1 MKEAF
6 SVLARPKVLPYIL
19 VLVGLMLGW
28 LGYSMFRSYRYWELT
43 GQLDGEMV
51 SAMRNGLLVIA
62 SLGALAFLGH
72 WMWRASSEHQGAQS
86 MQPSAGSS
94 SAAVTSV
101 NPDVARVLA
110 GTGEKY
116 ALEIR
121 GIGLAVSGRHQDTVW
136 NQLKEKNN
144 NFESILSAD
153 ADEYGENRDQRR
165 IYSQVDTGAA
175 FRYVA
180 GEAVDHWPVPV
191 IIVGPPRGSDSPWG
205 RAANRISDARQKAGL
220 GVTEFIFLD
229 DHNTTSAAPAITEL
243 FEFFDK
249 HPDVPAALLLSQD
262 GMQYRWAA
270 RTPDTPADPPGP
282 FIPPIP
288 DSMGG
293 LLVTRTDRVDH
304 LVRPYAVQMTAD
316 IDKTKTQYD
325 VVKQWNF
332 FWEKNTQSLEDAR
345 QATGHYGPGTM
356 KADWWISQ
364 LPELW
369 KQIDNK
375 GPGDFK
381 PSPFLPVRWANW
393 QVDEFD
399 EAPRL
404 GYLHRPVEVK
414 LTDEHGKPLK
424 RADQAE
430 RLQEGWKRA
439 MATLPEGVK
448 PARVFYDTTL
458 DRTWAIPLTQALRD
472 DGLDLGN
479 VEEGYD
485 IGRRIGNTGVSST
498 LVQLCLATVAGYE
511 QGGASATVNLIDGK
525 SASIVMVSPPDAASK
540 AANQKNR
547 GPNPFKYRA
556 P

>member
-1 MKEAF
+1 M
-6 SVLARPKVLPYIL
+6 
-19 VLVGLMLGW
+19 
-28 LGYSMFRSYRYWELT
+28 
-43 GQLDGEMV
+43 
-51 SAMRNGLLVIA
+51 
-62 SLGALAFLGH
+62 
-72 WMWRASSEHQGAQS
+72 
-86 MQPSAGSS
+86 
-94 SAAVTSV
+94 
-101 NPDVARVLA
+101 LA

-121 GIGLAVSGRHQDTVW
+121 AIGLAVKGAHQDTVW
-136 NQLKEKNN
+136 KQIQEKANN
-144 NFESILSAD
+144 YETILSSD
-153 ADEYGENRDQRR
+153 PKSCGKNRDERR
-165 IYSQVDTGAA
+165 VFSDVATGAA
-175 FRYVA
+175 FEYAA

-191 IIVGPPRGSDSPWG
+191 IIIGPPRGPNSRWY
-205 RAANRISDARQKAGL
+205 RAAVEIVGGRQSAGL
-220 GVTEFIFLD
+220 GVTEFLWVN
-229 DHNTTSAAPAITEL
+229 DHNTTSAAPAVTEL

-249 HPDVPAALLLSQD
+249 HPDVPAALILTQD

-270 RTPDTPADPPGP
+270 ETPGTPPEPPGP

-293 LLVTRTDRVDH
+293 LLVTRTDRVDR

-332 FWEKNTQSLEDAR
+332 YWDKDAQAEKAAKAAGQYDA
-345 QATGHYGPGTM
+345 GTM

-369 KQIDNK
+369 KQIGNK

-393 QVDEFD
+393 QVEEFD

-414 LTDEHGKPLK
+414 LTDDHGKPLR
-424 RADQAE
+424 RADEAQ
-430 RLQEGWKRA
+430 RLQDGWKQA
-439 MATLPEGVK
+439 LATLPEGVK

-458 DRTWAIPLTQALRD
+458 DRAWAIPLTQALRG

-485 IGRRIGNTGVSST
+485 IGRRIGNTGVSSA